1 MDCRAALAMTGEM
14 AVRAHGLPRFARNDG
29 GARCGD
35 GLPRCARNDG
45 HPRHRLPRF
54 ARNDGLVSLGVG
66 RRSAG
71 RALALVGVAVMGLL
85 GPGWRCGGAA
95 WGRGL
100 CFKSALNWLLAL

>member
-1 MDCRAALAMTGEM
+1 MDCHAALAMTDTQGIDCRAALAMTGKM

-35 GLPRCARNDG
+35 GWPRCARNDG
-45 HPRHRLPRF
+45 LI
-54 ARNDGLVSLGVG
+54 SLGVG